1 MSQQASADIRNL
13 FKKFGG
19 ETANYQEIQQT
30 YVADKAAQSW
40 PIVEAMERSRPA
52 APIRKAVSAR
62 LPVGPAVASVGA
74 GLFAA
79 SSAPVSAS
87 LFQSAPVQPVALSP
101 VVASSAPVEV
111 KSMGLGLF
119 SRPVVL
125 PATPVVTEHVVKAAS
140 SPLHSIFGAL
150 KLTVAEQP
158 LQVSPLPPV
167 VQNQSLDAVFSRLL
181 NPQNSVA
188 PAETD
193 SSLRGLFGFLKK

>member
-1 MSQQASADIRNL
+1 MSQQANADIRNL

-62 LPVGPAVASVGA
+62 LPAAPAV
-74 GLFAA
+74 
-79 SSAPVSAS
+79 APVSAS
-87 LFQSAPVQPVALSP
+87 LFQSASVLPTQPVAP
-101 VVASSAPVEV
+101 VVPPAPVEV
-111 KSMGLGLF
+111 RSTGLF
-119 SRPVVL
+119 SRPQVL
-125 PATPVVTEHVVKAAS
+125 PAAHVVAEPVVKSAS

-150 KLTVAEQP
+150 KLTVAE
-158 LQVSPLPPV
+158 PPPSEPPASSV

-181 NPQNSVA
+181 NSQNSAA
-188 PAETD
+188 PAEPD

>member
-1 MSQQASADIRNL
+1 MSQQANADIRNL

-62 LPVGPAVASVGA
+62 LPVAAAPVRS

-79 SSAPVSAS
+79 APVSAS
-87 LFQSAPVQPVALSP
+87 IFQSAPVSPAQPVAP
-101 VVASSAPVEV
+101 VVPPAPVEV
-111 KSMGLGLF
+111 KSTGLGLF
-119 SRPVVL
+119 SRPQVL
-125 PATPVVTEHVVKAAS
+125 PAAPVVTEPVVKAAT

-150 KLTVAEQP
+150 KLTVAE
-158 LQVSPLPPV
+158 PPPPEPPASFV

-181 NPQNSVA
+181 NSQNSGA
-188 PAETD
+188 PAEPD
-193 SSLRGLFGFLKK
+193 GSLRGLFGFLKK

>member
-1 MSQQASADIRNL
+1 MSQQANADIRNL

-62 LPVGPAVASVGA
+62 LPVAPVVAQGNS

-79 SSAPVSAS
+79 APVSAS
-87 LFQSAPVQPVALSP
+87 IFQSAPVSSTQPVAP
-101 VVASSAPVEV
+101 VIVPPAPSEV
-111 KSMGLGLF
+111 KSTGLGLF
-119 SRPVVL
+119 FRPQVLPVAPVVAK
-125 PATPVVTEHVVKAAS
+125 PVVKAAT

-158 LQVSPLPPV
+158 PSESPASNI
-167 VQNQSLDAVFSRLL
+167 VQDQSLDAVFSRLL
-181 NPQNSVA
+181 NSQNSGA
-188 PAETD
+188 PAEPD
-193 SSLRGLFGFLKK
+193 DSLRGLFGFLKK

>member
-1 MSQQASADIRNL
+1 MSQQANADIRNL

-62 LPVGPAVASVGA
+62 LPAAPAV
-74 GLFAA
+74 
-79 SSAPVSAS
+79 APVSAS
-87 LFQSAPVQPVALSP
+87 LFQSASVLPTQPFAP
-101 VVASSAPVEV
+101 VVPPAPVEV
-111 KSMGLGLF
+111 KSTGLF
-119 SRPVVL
+119 SRPQVL
-125 PATPVVTEHVVKAAS
+125 PAAPVVAEPVVKSAS

-150 KLTVAEQP
+150 KVTVAE
-158 LQVSPLPPV
+158 PPPSEPPASSV

-181 NPQNSVA
+181 NSQNSAA
-188 PAETD
+188 PAEPD